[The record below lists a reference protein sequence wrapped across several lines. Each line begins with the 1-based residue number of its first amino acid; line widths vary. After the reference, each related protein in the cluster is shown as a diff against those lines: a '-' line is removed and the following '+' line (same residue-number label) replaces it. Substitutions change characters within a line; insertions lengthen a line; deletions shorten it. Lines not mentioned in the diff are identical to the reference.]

1 MNTKKVVVF
10 IIILIC
16 TCLCG
21 MIFNS
26 KMNILTKKETK
37 NNKIIEKNNNK
48 VKNKTTEDIIKNENI
63 VFLGDSIT
71 YYYPID
77 EIYNE
82 LPIVKSG
89 VPGYKTDDILKELD
103 SMVYQYNPTSV
114 FLLIGTNDFRDEDD
128 DGLVE
133 KVENNIVEIVSKIK
147 KNRKKTKI
155 YIESIY
161 PVNKSVNEKQVNH
174 RDNEE
179 ISKVNNFL
187 ENYCK
192 DNECIYIDVFK
203 ALVDSD
209 GNYYKNYTDDGL
221 HANSLGYARISR
233 VLTPYIYGLTE

>member
-1 MNTKKVVVF
+1 MVWF
-10 IIILIC
+10 LIQKC
-16 TCLCG
+16 
-21 MIFNS
+21 
-26 KMNILTKKETK
+26 
-37 NNKIIEKNNNK
+37 
-48 VKNKTTEDIIKNENI
+48 EDIIKNENI

-89 VPGYKTDDILKELD
+89 VPGYKTDDVLKELD
-103 SMVYQYNPTSV
+103 SMVYRYNPTSV

-128 DGLVE
+128 DSLVE
-133 KVENNIVEIVSKIK
+133 KVENNIVEIISKIK
-147 KNRKKTKI
+147 KNRKKAKI

-161 PVNKSVNEKQVNH
+161 PVNKSVDEKQVNH

-187 ENYCK
+187 KNYCK

-203 ALVDSD
+203 ALADSE

-233 VLTPYIYGLTE
+233 VLTPYIYGLAE